1 LLRPALRVLYVNPF
15 SQQVSGPDE
24 SLRALLRPLMAHGV
38 EPHLVLPR
46 PGPQVP
52 LYEEMGVRIHY
63 APISVLRRRL
73 APIEVARFGPDLIRG
88 AASLVG
94 IARKVRAELIHTNME
109 VVFDGALAARWLRL
123 PHILHYRGNS
133 LDQPRRV
140 FDALT
145 LAWTTLSD
153 RIFCISGATAEIF
166 RRRRRAAKV
175 STLYNPIDLAAYA
188 TASRSAEVRRALG
201 AADGDTLIG
210 TVGRIHPR
218 KDLQT
223 FVEAAALAAEGRPR
237 ARFVIVGAAEGA
249 AEEAYLDQVRATSV
263 RLGIAERLLFAGAR
277 RDMPATFKAM
287 DVFVLS
293 SRHEGFGRVVA
304 EAMAAGVPSVVTR
317 EGALP
322 ELIADGVDG
331 FTAAPAVPGDFASK
345 MSRLIDDPALR
356 ERLGAAARQRAAA
369 FDAET
374 CAARVL
380 ETYQA
385 LCAGAAAHRS

>member
-1 LLRPALRVLYVNPF
+1 M
-15 SQQVSGPDE
+15 
-24 SLRALLRPLMAHGV
+24 RALLRPLMARGV

-63 APISVLRRRL
+63 APVTVLRRRL
-73 APIEVARFGPDLIRG
+73 ARIEMARFGPDLVRG
-88 AASLVG
+88 TASLVG
-94 IARKVRAELIHTNME
+94 VARQVRAELIHTNME

-123 PHILHYRGNS
+123 PHVLHYRGNS
-133 LDQPRRV
+133 LDEPRLV
-140 FDALT
+140 FDMLT

-153 RIFCISGATAEIF
+153 RVFCISDATAEIF
-166 RRRRRAAKV
+166 RRRGRAANV

-188 TASRSAEVRRALG
+188 AASRSADVRRALG
-201 AADGDTLIG
+201 ASDEDLLIG

-218 KDLQT
+218 KDLET
-223 FVEAAALAAEGRPR
+223 FVHAAALAAKGRPR
-237 ARFVIVGAAEGA
+237 ARFVIVGATEGP
-249 AEEAYLDQVRATSV
+249 AEEAYLDQLRANAA
-263 RLGIAERLLFAGAR
+263 RLGITERLLFAGAR

-322 ELIADGVDG
+322 ELVTDGVDG
-331 FTAAPAVPGDFASK
+331 FTAAPATPDDFATK
-345 MSRLIDDPALR
+345 MARLIDDPSLR
-356 ERLGAAARQRAAA
+356 ERLGAAARERAAA
-369 FDAET
+369 FDAEA
-374 CAARVL
+374 CATRVL
-380 ETYQA
+380 ETYRVLRA
-385 LCAGAAAHRS
+385 GREHGAAANRS

>member
-1 LLRPALRVLYVNPF
+1 
-15 SQQVSGPDE
+15 
-24 SLRALLRPLMAHGV
+24 
-38 EPHLVLPR
+38 
-46 PGPQVP
+46 
-52 LYEEMGVRIHY
+52 
-63 APISVLRRRL
+63 
-73 APIEVARFGPDLIRG
+73 
-88 AASLVG
+88 
-94 IARKVRAELIHTNME
+94 
-109 VVFDGALAARWLRL
+109 
-123 PHILHYRGNS
+123 
-133 LDQPRRV
+133 
-140 FDALT
+140 
-145 LAWTTLSD
+145 
-153 RIFCISGATAEIF
+153 
-166 RRRRRAAKV
+166 
-175 STLYNPIDLAAYA
+175 
-188 TASRSAEVRRALG
+188 LG